1 MAAGT
6 EVGKYRLLL
15 VFFLP
20 LYTRLHKEEVLDNET
35 RGMIRGAIA
44 SDPGIHYSEIL
55 RRLDMSNGN
64 AAHHLQTLEREDIIW
79 SRNDGRL
86 KRFYPAGMKL
96 SDAPLNLNR
105 LQTDI
110 FELLQERD
118 GQSKS
123 QLARSL
129 EASFPTIHRHV
140 SRLAA
145 MGVVRLER
153 KGLSIRCFIADDW
166 KNARQTGKTLERAP
180 ALGPEG

>member
-1 MAAGT
+1 LAAGT

-20 LYTRLHKEEVLDNET
+20 LYTRFHKEEVLDNEK

-44 SDPGIHYSEIL
+44 AEPGIHYSEIL

-64 AAHHLQTLEREDIIW
+64 AAHHLQTLEREGLIW

-96 SDAPLNLNR
+96 AEVPVNLNR

-110 FELLQERD
+110 FETLLERD
-118 GQSKS
+118 GLSKS
-123 QLARSL
+123 ELSRAL

-140 SRLAA
+140 GRMAA

-153 KGLSIRCFIADDW
+153 RGLSVKCYIADDW
-166 KNARQTGKTLERAP
+166 KGARQAGKALERAP
-180 ALGPEG
+180 AAGLEG